1 MAILD
6 ELRARRDEIL
16 TIAARHGVR
25 SVSVIGSVAR
35 GEDRPDSDIDFLVA
49 TGSSVSAW
57 FPGGLVVELQELLG
71 RRVEVAT
78 EAGLR
83 PGFRESVL
91 EEAVLL

>member
-1 MAILD
+1 MALLD
-6 ELRARRDEIL
+6 ELCARRDEIL

-25 SVSVIGSVAR
+25 SVRVIGSVAR

-49 TGSSVSAW
+49 TGLAVSAW
-57 FPGGLVVELQELLG
+57 FPGGLVVELQDLLG

-83 PGFRESVL
+83 PGLREDVL
-91 EEAVLL
+91 AEAVYL